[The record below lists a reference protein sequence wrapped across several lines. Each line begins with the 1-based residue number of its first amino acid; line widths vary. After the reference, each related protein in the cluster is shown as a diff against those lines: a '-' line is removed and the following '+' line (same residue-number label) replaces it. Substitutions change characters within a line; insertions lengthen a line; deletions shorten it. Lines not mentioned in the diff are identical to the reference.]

1 MIYADAHL
9 HTNPVYG
16 LGAEKIAKK
25 FRKEGGWFL
34 TLVALPPHHYGFN
47 DASQES
53 YRKVLDLMVRE
64 AEVARREGLEVRVLA
79 GFHPSE
85 VDEYLK
91 RGLSKLEVYELSAK
105 VFEVIGDYLKKGLI
119 NGIGE
124 VGRQH
129 YGTSPDRLV
138 LSEIIMMKALEL
150 ACDHEC
156 VVHLHLE
163 QGGWATAY
171 SIRRILEILS
181 CKNSKIILHH
191 VNYETGVWSSK
202 LGLPAT
208 LPVKTSLEKILVTP
222 GLNFESFLVESDFID
237 DPKRPGVSAYPW
249 DIPRFFNE
257 KLEKKEISEELVF
270 RLNVDNVARIYEVKP
285 P

>member
-1 MIYADAHL
+1 MIFADAHL
-9 HTNPVYG
+9 HSNPVYG

-25 FRKEGGWFL
+25 FRKEGGWFI
-34 TLVALPPHHYGFN
+34 TLVALPPHYYGFS

-53 YRKVLDLMVRE
+53 YRKVLDLVVRE
-64 AEVARREGLEVRVLA
+64 AEAARHEGLVVRVLA

-85 VDEYLK
+85 IDEYLR
-91 RGLSKLEVYELSAK
+91 RGLSKKEVYELS
-105 VFEVIGDYLKKGLI
+105 VEVLKIIEDYLKKGLI

-129 YGTSPDRLV
+129 YGTSPDRIV
-138 LSEIIMMKALEL
+138 LSELIMTEALEL
-150 ACDHEC
+150 SCDYGC

-163 QGGWATAY
+163 QGGWVTVF
-171 SIRRILEILS
+171 SVKKILERLS
-181 CKNSKIILHH
+181 CKNNKVVLHH

-202 LGLPAT
+202 LGLPASI
-208 LPVKTSLEKILVTP
+208 PVKTGLEKILATP
-222 GLNFESFLVESDFID
+222 QLSFENFLVESDFID

-257 KLEKKEISEELVF
+257 KLERNEISEELAF
-270 RLNVDNVARIYEVKP
+270 RINVDNVSKVYEATP